1 MEPTEKGIVIEK
13 VMEMPEKQV
22 EKVLIFIAGLEAGRT
37 QIGNLDDIGIQNRQ
51 IPSEEPDT
59 L

>member
-22 EKVLIFIAGLEAGRT
+22 EKVLIFIDGLEAGSRMEEVLFVL
-37 QIGNLDDIGIQNRQ
+37 QGKEEKGV
-51 IPSEEPDT
+51 SEE

>member
-22 EKVLIFIAGLEAGRT
+22 EKVLIFIAGLEAGSRMEEVLFVL
-37 QIGNLDDIGIQNRQ
+37 QGKEEKGV
-51 IPSEEPDT
+51 SEE